1 MKIQKKLI
9 RLTVFVAFLL
19 AVSMVSFVIF
29 AVYARYKVA
38 ERLDI
43 GYGVST
49 DNEIVQLEI
58 GDKVFRI
65 PKNHIWSREDWR
77 GGKVEAVN
85 LQALL
90 PDFEPYTASTKA
102 EFDKPGWNRGITF
115 VLRHHNTAGSRTG
128 SHSMTRKAVYD
139 RVVYDFVLQK
149 KTGITELPGPYG
161 LVLQV
166 LDSASSNS
174 DRDLYVGHK
183 KDGSFYWVKCD
194 REKKYKYPSCK
205 TYFGYSE
212 YVAIDYSFSKK
223 YLNDWEKIDNSVF
236 KFIKS
241 FDSHAEMNSTGVR
254 Q

>member
-19 AVSMVSFVIF
+19 AVSMVAFVIF

-90 PDFEPYTASTKA
+90 PDFEPYLDSTKS
-102 EFDKPGWNRGITF
+102 EFDKPGWNKKITL
-115 VLRHHNTAGSRTG
+115 VLENHNMVGSKTG
-128 SHSMTRKAVYD
+128 SQSMTRQAVYD
-139 RVVYDFVLQK
+139 RVVYDFSLQRK
-149 KTGITELPGPYG
+149 AKVTDFPGPYG
-161 LVLQV
+161 LVLQT
-166 LDSASSNS
+166 LDSSSSNS
-174 DRDLYVGHK
+174 GRELYIGHK
-183 KDGSFYWVKCD
+183 KDGGFYWVKCD
-194 REKKYKYPSCK
+194 MDRPNRYPSCN
-205 TYFGYSE
+205 TYLEYSSQV
-212 YVAIDYSFSKK
+212 YISYTFSKK
-223 YLNDWEKIDNSVF
+223 YLNEWERIDAAVLS
-236 KFIKS
+236 FIKN
-241 FDSHAEMNSTGVR
+241 FDR
-254 Q
+254 KL